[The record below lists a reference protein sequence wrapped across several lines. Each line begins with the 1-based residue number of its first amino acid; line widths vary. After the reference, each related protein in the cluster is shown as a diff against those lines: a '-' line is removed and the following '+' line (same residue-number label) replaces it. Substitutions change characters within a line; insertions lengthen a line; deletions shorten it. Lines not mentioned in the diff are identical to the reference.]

1 MISVQEILAR
11 LVLAAI
17 LSAIVG
23 LERERRNRAAGL
35 RTHAMVGMASAL
47 VMLVSAFGFSNS
59 MGQASINLD
68 PSRVAAQVVSGI
80 GFLGAGVI
88 IFRRNEARG
97 LTTAASIWTVA
108 AIGLATG
115 GGLYLAALFTTV
127 LALGILAV
135 LKPIERYL
143 FAGGR
148 PARLTLVVDRRS
160 VSVEAIESAI
170 ERAGAGLTR
179 LSIQPGSEPERDR
192 IHVSLAEAKR
202 EGLHRVLEALRGV
215 QGVQTIRVRN
225 VAETPTH

>member
-1 MISVQEILAR
+1 MISLQEILAR

-17 LSAIVG
+17 LGAVVG

-47 VMLVSAFGFSNS
+47 VMIVSAFGFADIL
-59 MGQASINLD
+59 GRDAVVLD

-115 GGLYLAALFTTV
+115 GGLYVAALVTTV

-135 LKPIERYL
+135 LKPLERYL
-143 FAGGR
+143 FTR
-148 PARLTLVVDRRS
+148 DRTTRLTLVVDRHAAS
-160 VSVEAIESAI
+160 MLAIESAVEAAGVGV
-170 ERAGAGLTR
+170 ERLTILPGAGPEQDRVHLYMR
-179 LSIQPGSEPERDR
+179 QAAHEPVRAALD
-192 IHVSLAEAKR
+192 
-202 EGLHRVLEALRGV
+202 ALRSVPGV
-215 QGVQTIRVRN
+215 RAIRVNGAARN
-225 VAETPTH
+225 R

>member
-1 MISVQEILAR
+1 MITVQEVLAR
-11 LVLAAI
+11 LILAAV
-17 LSAIVG
+17 LGAVVG

-47 VMLVSAFGFSNS
+47 VMIVSAFGFADALGRS
-59 MGQASINLD
+59 AVVLD

-115 GGLYLAALFTTV
+115 GGLYVPALVTTI

-135 LKPIERYL
+135 LKPLERYL
-143 FAGGR
+143 FAR
-148 PARLTLVVDRRS
+148 DRRTRLTLVIDRRTAS
-160 VSVEAIESAI
+160 MLAIESAM
-170 ERAGAGLTR
+170 EAAGVGVER
-179 LSIQPGSEPERDR
+179 LSILPGPAPEEDRVHLYVRQAAREPLRAALDT
-192 IHVSLAEAKR
+192 
-202 EGLHRVLEALRGV
+202 LRGV
-215 QGVQTIRVRN
+215 PGVRAIRVRD
-225 VAETPTH
+225 TPRGG

>member
-23 LERERRNRAAGL
+23 LERERKNRAAGL

-47 VMLVSAFGFSNS
+47 VMIVSAFGFSDIL
-59 MGQASINLD
+59 GRQAVVLD

-115 GGLYLAALFTTV
+115 GGLYVAALFTTA

-135 LKPIERYL
+135 LKPLERHL
-143 FAGGR
+143 FAVPR
-148 PARLTLVVDRRS
+148 TTRVSMVIDRHDAS
-160 VSVEAIESAI
+160 VGAIASAL
-170 ERAGAGLTR
+170 EGAGVAVQR
-179 LSIQPGSEPERDR
+179 LSIQPRVAPSHDRLTVVLAQGKPE
-192 IHVSLAEAKR
+192 A
-202 EGLHRVLEALRGV
+202 LHAAIEALRATAGV
-215 QGVQTIRVRN
+215 EAIDVRG
-225 VAETPTH
+225 APPLG

>member
-1 MISVQEILAR
+1 MISVQVVLAR

-17 LSAIVG
+17 LSAVVG

-47 VMLVSAFGFSNS
+47 VMIVSQFGFADIL
-59 MGQASINLD
+59 GHAAVNLD

-135 LKPIERYL
+135 LKPVERYL
-143 FAGGR
+143 FSGDHR
-148 PARLTLVVDRRS
+148 TRLTLIADRGTTSVV
-160 VSVEAIESAI
+160 AIEGAV
-170 ERAGAGLTR
+170 RAAGVGVER
-179 LSIQPGSEPERDR
+179 LSIVPGAVEGRDR
-192 IHVSLAEAKR
+192 IQLVLAPAKR
-202 EGLHRVLEALRGV
+202 EVLHGAVDAVRELPGVHGMRIREIPGRG
-215 QGVQTIRVRN
+215 
-225 VAETPTH
+225 